1 MVNPVKDHSW
11 AEMTH
16 VPEVTW
22 ESATRSRQFCRR
34 SFPSLSLPTSPTDL
48 IRDPTYLHQHQHTNT
63 QHNVMVLHSRQ
74 SHYQSSSVLRAV
86 SVTVRIFAQL
96 EFLAPPVECE
106 ITYDVHWYNYVELH
120 VLSQHLV
127 CRSIHISDY
136 RHTVCLS
143 DSCVQFP
150 LQPDRNSRWA
160 SGFNVLRNVCHI
172 QTPLSDDKLVTSRI
186 RSILVT

>member
-106 ITYDVHWYNYVELH
+106 ITYDVHWYNYVEACA
-120 VLSQHLV
+120 LSTPRLQVHSHQRL
-127 CRSIHISDY
+127 STY
-136 RHTVCLS
+136 CLS
-143 DSCVQFP
+143 FRLMCPISLAARPEFQMGQR
-150 LQPDRNSRWA
+150 LQCP
-160 SGFNVLRNVCHI
+160 
-172 QTPLSDDKLVTSRI
+172 T
-186 RSILVT
+186 